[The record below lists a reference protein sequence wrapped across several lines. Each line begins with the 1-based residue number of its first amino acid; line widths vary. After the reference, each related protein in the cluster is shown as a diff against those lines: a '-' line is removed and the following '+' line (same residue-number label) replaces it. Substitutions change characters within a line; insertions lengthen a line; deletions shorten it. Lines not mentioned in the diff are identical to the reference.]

1 MARPIA
7 SKDTINFKAHARV
20 DSHTADMALVT
31 AVHSGGMPLLERVMA
46 SLMLCLQRDAE
57 MRSDEFNGRPYY
69 RIILGFI
76 QEMCQS
82 PAPDAHS
89 FGLLSAIATA
99 LLSVQPLQT
108 PSFAFPWLEL
118 ISHRWGWEPLP
129 FSQKPNIL
137 NSCNF
142 CENEAFHS
150 FTNFSCKI
158 VSSAA

>member
-1 MARPIA
+1 MAE
-7 SKDTINFKAHARV
+7 
-20 DSHTADMALVT
+20 TAAVA

-46 SLMLCLQRDAE
+46 SLMACLQRDAE

-82 PAPDAHS
+82 PTPDAHS

-99 LLSVQPLQT
+99 VLSVQPLQT

-118 ISHRWGWEPLP
+118 ISHR
-129 FSQKPNIL
+129 
-137 NSCNF
+137 
-142 CENEAFHS
+142 
-150 FTNFSCKI
+150 
-158 VSSAA
+158 